1 LVGRRLLDIT
11 KLCRWVVARLAAHLQ
26 GVRRSSWLAG
36 WLYTAGWLIGLLD
49 GCQAGWMGDG
59 SLVNGMDVLLA
70 DCIAGCMDLTDWMA
84 GFLDG
89 LLTGWLLG

>member
-1 LVGRRLLDIT
+1 
-11 KLCRWVVARLAAHLQ
+11 
-26 GVRRSSWLAG
+26 
-36 WLYTAGWLIGLLD
+36 
-49 GCQAGWMGDG
+49 MGDG

-84 GFLDG
+84 GLLDG